1 MEKHMKFNYKYYY
14 YLKFKDFINDTLVYL
29 GIKKPSFIRERAN
42 IYINKCRRKKRIMD
56 SIKRI

>member
-1 MEKHMKFNYKYYY
+1 MKFNYKYYY

-42 IYINKCRRKKRIMD
+42 GYLRKYRYKKRIMD